1 MENLISSDTIGCVIA
16 FLAFALGMTISA
28 KTSKRFVG
36 RRRGALAH
44 CSRLHCSDRVGG
56 ACGSYH
62 PGAEATVS
70 ASPREWCRPAQR
82 APAHG
87 KEYTP

>member
-16 FLAFALGMTISA
+16 FLAFALGMAVSA
-28 KTSKRFVG
+28 KTLKRCVG
-36 RRRGALAH
+36 RRRSPPAQL
-44 CSRLHCSDRVGG
+44 SRLHCSDRAGG
-56 ACGSYH
+56 SCGSYQ

-70 ASPREWCRPAQR
+70 ASPREWCRRAHR

>member
-1 MENLISSDTIGCVIA
+1 MENLISSDTIWCVIA

-28 KTSKRFVG
+28 KTSKRCVG

-44 CSRLHCSDRVGG
+44 LSRLHCSDRVGG